1 MSIKD
6 DALEKFKDQIFYER
20 LGTEGNAERLVRNN
34 LSFDELDENEQIKLL
49 ILFAK
54 KYDFDLSIYSEK
66 EIREI
71 LKEYEKLELLG
82 ILYESVH
89 SNWGFKEYNKPTETH
104 NEEADIE
111 EKPLGLIEITSNDE
125 TESLRDIFL
134 EKSKGITSIIFFTLL
149 FSLFLIYI
157 ALWK

>member
-54 KYDFDLSIYSEK
+54 KYDFDLSIYVSTGA
-66 EIREI
+66 
-71 LKEYEKLELLG
+71 KLHINPG
-82 ILYESVH
+82 IKLQVS
-89 SNWGFKEYNKPTETH
+89 G
-104 NEEADIE
+104 
-111 EKPLGLIEITSNDE
+111 
-125 TESLRDIFL
+125 
-134 EKSKGITSIIFFTLL
+134 
-149 FSLFLIYI
+149 
-157 ALWK
+157 